1 VVYIAWASHE
11 DADPYHGW
19 IIGYNAAT
27 LAQIPPFNDSPNG
40 DRGGIWMSGGA
51 PAADRLNN
59 LYVITGNGTYDGTT
73 NMDFG
78 DTFLKLSTTSGLAV
92 ADWFTPADQA
102 MLEGTDKDFGAGGAA
117 VLLDQTSGPQLAI
130 GGGKEGNLF
139 LLDRTNMGKNDTTN
153 HVLQTISVGNG
164 IFATPAFWQNN
175 LYIAGTG
182 KMQQFTFNTGT
193 SLFNGAAV
201 SVSGNSFGFPG
212 ATPSVSAQG
221 ATNGVVWAITSG
233 AYGATNNN
241 ANAGR
246 AAGPAVL
253 HAYAA
258 TNLATELWNSSQAAG
273 GRDTAGDAV
282 KFTVPTVA
290 NGKVYVGTRG
300 NDDTQGHGTVFGEI
314 DVYGLL
320 PN

>member
-1 VVYIAWASHE
+1 VVYVSWASHE
-11 DADPYHGW
+11 DSDPYHGW
-19 IIGYNAAT
+19 VIGYSAST
-27 LAQIPPFNDSPNG
+27 LAQVSLFNDTPNG

-51 PAADRLNN
+51 PAADSSNN
-59 LYVITGNGTYDGTT
+59 LYLITGNGTYDGSTA
-73 NMDFG
+73 FG
-78 DTFLKLSTTSGLAV
+78 DTFLKLSTTSGLAA

-102 MLEGTDKDFGAGGAA
+102 SLEAADRDFGAGGAA
-117 VLLDQTSGPQLAI
+117 VLVDQTAGPVMHLAV

-139 LLDRTNMGKNDTTN
+139 LLNRDNLGKNNTTN
-153 HVLQTISVGNG
+153 QVLQTISIGNG

-175 LYIAGTG
+175 LYLAGTG
-182 KMQQFTFNTGT
+182 TLQQFTFIPGTG
-193 SLFNGAAV
+193 LFNGAAT

-221 ATNGVVWAITSG
+221 ATNGIVWATNSSN
-233 AYGATNNN
+233 YGAS
-241 ANAGR
+241 ANGGNQAR
-246 AAGPAVL
+246 AAAPAVL
-253 HAYAA
+253 HAYPA
-258 TNLATELWNSSQAAG
+258 TSLTTELWNSSQATG
-273 GRDTAGDAV
+273 GRDTAGDSV

-290 NGKVYVGTRG
+290 NGKVYIGTRG